1 MVQKEILVIPCCYNF
16 IINWFFNC
24 ICRKYCSISL
34 HIYII
39 LMRIKSNPPLTIL
52 TIVFGLLLLNLFFE
66 EQVIF
71 YLCLFLSGIG
81 VFSLLLSKLIEKIW
95 FNISIIL
102 SQIIPNILL
111 TIIFFLILTPLA
123 LFSRLFKSKTE
134 FISKN
139 DKPSTFKNQNKI
151 FDKNSFERGW

>member
-16 IINWFFNC
+16 ITNWFFNC
-24 ICRKYCSISL
+24 ICRKYRSISL

-102 SQIIPNILL
+102 YHYSQMLPTSGMN
-111 TIIFFLILTPLA
+111 
-123 LFSRLFKSKTE
+123 FSYSMD
-134 FISKN
+134 S
-139 DKPSTFKNQNKI
+139 
-151 FDKNSFERGW
+151 